1 MIRQLRRWF
10 HRWRER
16 RAPKYRVW
24 ILPPPN
30 SWHEWHKTENLREW
44 EATLLV
50 RETRRSGARAY
61 YERM

>member
-1 MIRQLRRWF
+1 MKLPAWFRRW
-10 HRWRER
+10 RDR
-16 RAPKYRVW
+16 RARRYRVW

-30 SWHEWHKTENLREW
+30 SYHEWQKTENLKEW
-44 EATLLV
+44 GATLLV